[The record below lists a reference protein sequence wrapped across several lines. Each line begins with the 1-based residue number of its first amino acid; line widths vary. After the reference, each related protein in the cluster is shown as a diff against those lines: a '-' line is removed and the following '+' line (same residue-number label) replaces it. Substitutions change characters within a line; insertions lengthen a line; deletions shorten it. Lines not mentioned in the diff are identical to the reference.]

1 MLPMALSR
9 KAFLYGL
16 LATGAGALAAC
27 ERTADLG
34 TRKDITFSILS
45 PDSAALA
52 EASWMPLLNDLADQ
66 TGLKVKPVFA
76 EDYASQVEALRTH
89 KAHIG
94 WFADLKGIEAITRG
108 HGEVFARAD
117 AVTALQ
123 GLIVVPATSKVTP
136 EDLLKCDR
144 KLTFA
149 LGERDAPASGLAPQ
163 YYLFQPQNLAMAQC
177 FKTMT
182 TGTPEG
188 NISAVL
194 SGKLDAAATDTTA
207 LFALQQTD
215 DAAFRKLKVIWAS
228 NPLPD
233 DALIYSQDLDPVTK
247 EKLRSFFLSYG
258 RAAGVDGDRQRGIL
272 GALRIKS
279 FTPEDNTHFIPIKLM
294 QASVGMA
301 EAERGG
307 NTDTI
312 EKARLALRKARA
324 EQRMLDAHTAP
335 QLPADRQSNPG

>member
-1 MLPMALSR
+1 MALSR

-16 LATGAGALAAC
+16 LATVAGTLGAC

-34 TRKDITFSILS
+34 ARKDIAFSILS
-45 PDSAALA
+45 PEGATSAKAL
-52 EASWMPLLNDLADQ
+52 WMPLLNDLADQ

-76 EDYASQVEALRTH
+76 EDYASQVDALRTH
-89 KAHIG
+89 KVQIG
-94 WFADLKGIEAITRG
+94 WFADLKGVEAITRG

-123 GLIVVPATSKVTP
+123 GLIIAPTESKLTP

-149 LGERDAPASGLAPQ
+149 LGERDKPASGLAPQ
-163 YYLFQPQNLAMAQC
+163 YYLFQPQKLAAGQC
-177 FKTMT
+177 FKTIT
-182 TGTPEG
+182 TGTPDA

-194 SGKLDAAATDTTA
+194 NGKLNAAATDTTA
-207 LFALQQTD
+207 LLALQHTD

-228 NPLPD
+228 NPFPG
-233 DALIYSQDLDPVTK
+233 DALIYRQDLDPVTK

-258 RAAGVDGDRQRGIL
+258 RAAGADGDRQRAIL
-272 GALRIKS
+272 GALRVKS

-294 QASVGMA
+294 QASVAMA

-307 NTDTI
+307 NRDTI
-312 EKARLALRKARA
+312 DKARLALRKARA

-335 QLPADRQSNPG
+335 QLPADRQSSPG